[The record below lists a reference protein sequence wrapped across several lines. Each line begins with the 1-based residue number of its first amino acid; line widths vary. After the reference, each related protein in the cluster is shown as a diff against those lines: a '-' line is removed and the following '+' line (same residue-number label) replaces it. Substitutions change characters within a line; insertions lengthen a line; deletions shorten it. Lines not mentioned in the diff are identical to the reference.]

1 MTESGDDDDESKGAA
16 HASSHASSTAPLFL
30 VRDARKVVEWA
41 LLPTLLASLLFSLLA
56 STLVA
61 FGSSAFGSLKVRAVH
76 ATNVSQAARARSTK
90 AITCSATSHADS
102 KPPASGFRA
111 EAPERT

>member
-61 FGSSAFGSLKVRAVH
+61 FGSSAFGSH

-90 AITCSATSHADS
+90 AITCSATSHADN

-111 EAPERT
+111 EAPERLPERT